1 MVVIKEGKEF
11 KMLFDF
17 WSTFLL
23 WKETDIFLATG
34 ISRERCHQFFFFNF
48 PWYITHNWI
57 VLFMRVDWLVRRWI
71 ANTIHLRTANKTKS
85 RVKGSIS
92 DPFSVYWEKET
103 TFFGPVW
110 YEQKQLFTSASVK
123 VVDITPLHL
132 SSVNIYHYSPP
143 LWWTIVNYVL
153 LSKNLF
159 WYIVLSIKSY

>member
-1 MVVIKEGKEF
+1 MAVIKEGKEF

-71 ANTIHLRTANKTKS
+71 ANTIHLRTANKTKLRFLDLCGMNKS
-85 RVKGSIS
+85 NYS
-92 DPFSVYWEKET
+92 
-103 TFFGPVW
+103 
-110 YEQKQLFTSASVK
+110 TSASVK

-132 SSVNIYHYSPP
+132 SSVDIYHYSPP
-143 LWWTIVNYVL
+143 LWWTIFNYVL
-153 LSKNLF
+153 LSKNRF
-159 WYIVLSIKSY
+159 WDIVLSIKSY